1 MAFPSSANSLKLRPF
16 LARHLSPLLLSRED
30 DGDALTTP
38 HIRAIGHSFLTTMS
52 SSYSPKVQKRTLKGH
67 RQPVLCISHPGDHAK
82 YSSTTDAHHPSLLL
96 SGSEDGTA
104 RLWDLRTRKTA
115 YCMVVPKIDETNDVT
130 AVAFH
135 PSIIEERQSSVES
148 CEATTSTRTDCMV

>member
-1 MAFPSSANSLKLRPF
+1 M
-16 LARHLSPLLLSRED
+16 
-30 DGDALTTP
+30 
-38 HIRAIGHSFLTTMS
+38 TTMAS
-52 SSYSPKVQKRTLKGH
+52 EDTSYSPKVQKRTLKGH

-82 YSSTTDAHHPSLLL
+82 YSSNTDAHHPSLLL

-115 YCMVVPKIDETNDVT
+115 YCIIAPTIEDEPNDVT

-135 PSIIEERQSSVES
+135 PSIIEEGQISGDSSDTNIS
-148 CEATTSTRTDCMV
+148 TSRMDCMV

>member
-1 MAFPSSANSLKLRPF
+1 MASK
-16 LARHLSPLLLSRED
+16 D
-30 DGDALTTP
+30 T
-38 HIRAIGHSFLTTMS
+38 
-52 SSYSPKVQKRTLKGH
+52 SYSPKIQKRTLKGH

-82 YSSTTDAHHPSLLL
+82 YSSITDAHHPNLLL

-115 YCMVVPKIDETNDVT
+115 YCIIVPTIENEPNDVT

-135 PSIIEERQSSVES
+135 PSIIEEVQS
-148 CEATTSTRTDCMV
+148 TSTGDSGTRISTSRLDCMM

>member
-1 MAFPSSANSLKLRPF
+1 MAICLHVLPVTIKLRPF
-16 LARHLSPLLLSRED
+16 LARPISPSLCQMVMAAPT
-30 DGDALTTP
+30 ALISYP
-38 HIRAIGHSFLTTMS
+38 TTMA

-82 YSSTTDAHHPSLLL
+82 YSSITDAPSLLL

-135 PSIIEERQSSVES
+135 PSIIEERQSSSVES
-148 CEATTSTRTDCMV
+148 GEATSSTRTDCMV

>member
-1 MAFPSSANSLKLRPF
+1 MTKNCAHFWRATYPPRSCSCRE
-16 LARHLSPLLLSRED
+16 SR
-30 DGDALTTP
+30 DGDGGTTP
-38 HIRAIGHSFLTTMS
+38 HIRAIGHSFPTTMA

-82 YSSTTDAHHPSLLL
+82 YSSITDAPSLLL

-115 YCMVVPKIDETNDVT
+115 YCMIVPKIDETNDVT

-135 PSIIEERQSSVES
+135 PSIIDGRQSSSVES
-148 CEATTSTRTDCMV
+148 GENTISTRTDCMV